1 MAAPFKLLV
10 FNDGFDEE
18 DDFEVDLDDF
28 DEELDPLFVFP
39 SRTNRTATITTA
51 ATVTN
56 TMIAVKRM
64 ARGML

>member
-39 SRTNRTATITTA
+39 SAGR
-51 ATVTN
+51 
-56 TMIAVKRM
+56 
-64 ARGML
+64 

>member
-1 MAAPFKLLV
+1 MAALFKLLV
-10 FNDGFDEE
+10 FNDGFEE

-39 SRTNRTATITTA
+39 SRKNRTATITTA